1 MLVCGGSGFL
11 LRRPGR
17 LRFVAV
23 VLVVTRFNR
32 APYLGKWLTR
42 FLHLHRVTRDV
53 ETDGSRIAHR
63 IPLRLSSRRH
73 ALHEAVAVASVS
85 LSLTSAVTGHVL
97 EDISPPSGIG
107 VSCAHDFNWARRL
120 I

>member
-1 MLVCGGSGFL
+1 MLVCGGSAFC
-11 LRRPGR
+11 LRPRR
-17 LRFVAV
+17 LRIVAV
-23 VLVVTRFNR
+23 VLVVARFNR
-32 APYLGKWLTR
+32 PPYLANWLTL

-85 LSLTSAVTGHVL
+85 LSLASAVAGHVL
-97 EDISPPSGIG
+97 QNISTPRGIG
-107 VSCAHDFNWARRL
+107 VSLTHHFDRS
-120 I
+120 